1 MKPGLYIAFKESIH
15 KYTRQKPKD
24 VQMEAILLILLIGLA
39 GGIAVGLQS
48 PMASMITQRL
58 GMFES
63 VFIVHLGGAIMALI
77 PLLFYGGGK
86 LAQWRSVP
94 WYVMGAGIFGLIVIG
109 AISYMI
115 PRIGVAASI
124 TTIVAGQ
131 LLVGTLLDHFG
142 LLGAATRSMDLTR
155 AFGLGVVLLGVWL
168 TVK

>member
-1 MKPGLYIAFKESIH
+1 MES
-15 KYTRQKPKD
+15 
-24 VQMEAILLILLIGLA
+24 VLLIILIGLA

-63 VFIVHLGGAIMALI
+63 VFIVHIGGALFALL

-86 LAQWRSVP
+86 LGQWRSVP
-94 WYVMGAGIFGLIVIG
+94 WYVLCAGIFGLIVIG

-115 PRIGVAASI
+115 PRIGVAGAI

-131 LLVGTLLDHFG
+131 LLVGMILDHFG
-142 LLGAATRSMDLTR
+142 LLGAMGRSMDLTR
-155 AFGLGVVLLGVWL
+155 AIGLAIVLVGVWL
-168 TVK
+168 TVR

>member
-1 MKPGLYIAFKESIH
+1 MES
-15 KYTRQKPKD
+15 
-24 VQMEAILLILLIGLA
+24 ILLIILIGLA
-39 GGIAVGLQS
+39 GGVAVGLQS

-63 VFIVHLGGAIMALI
+63 IFIVHIGGALIALL

-94 WYVMGAGIFGLIVIG
+94 WYVLGAGVFGLIVIG

-115 PRIGVAASI
+115 PRVGVAASI

-131 LLVGTLLDHFG
+131 LLVGTILDHFG
-142 LLGAATRSMDLTR
+142 LLGAMERSLNPTR
-155 AFGLGVVLLGVWL
+155 ALGLAIVLVGVWL